1 MAASSQQQQVRV
13 LVTAWRHLK
22 CATCSFCTWS
32 REAADTRTSDGA
44 LLQPATGWTLWVKN
58 AAVRGARYDFIKH
71 VDSQLLVAEFIL
83 RWVAELKLDC
93 HPSLVDLRLVPC
105 TGEEEPAPEQ
115 EAEATVLPPRKT
127 LAQAGVVDGS
137 WLVAVFVG
145 QGHGSGVLPTLARA
159 RVIRLLCRRLSAGDT
174 FIVAAPAQTRRQAAL
189 RS

>member
-1 MAASSQQQQVRV
+1 MGGRYADFEGVDPAQSVSKF
-13 LVTAWRHLK
+13 TA
-22 CATCSFCTWS
+22 
-32 REAADTRTSDGA
+32 
-44 LLQPATGWTLWVKN
+44 
-58 AAVRGARYDFIKH
+58 
-71 VDSQLLVAEFIL
+71 